1 MGSRLESIGKMLLL
15 VILLVLQLAQSTLVT
30 ENCSENV
37 ELNKNRQCKI
47 QDATSASGYTN
58 FKIRL
63 RKKNKRIKDISRQH
77 NAVSDVSVS
86 GGPYRSEP
94 WREVNIP
101 MPLLLNERIRNPKF
115 ISKNPKRTNR
125 RKQKTKV
132 KNVDRK
138 KKKSSS
144 AIHANI
150 LNTNFKFA
158 FLARKKQVNT
168 ENSLNSLTKVAQNP
182 SENINLRIGLKNR
195 RKTRVLRRK
204 KLKQNSRK

>member
-1 MGSRLESIGKMLLL
+1 MGKMLIL
-15 VILLVLQLAQSTLVT
+15 VILLVLQLAQSTLVN
-30 ENCSENV
+30 ERCSENV
-37 ELNKNRQCKI
+37 ELNKNRKCKI
-47 QDATSASGYTN
+47 QDATSAFGYTN
-58 FKIRL
+58 FKIKL
-63 RKKNKRIKDISRQH
+63 KKKNKRLKDNSRQH
-77 NAVSDVSVS
+77 NAISDVSVS

-115 ISKNPKRTNR
+115 ISKNRKRTNI
-125 RKQKTKV
+125 RKQNTKA

-138 KKKSSS
+138 KKISSS

-168 ENSLNSLTKVAQNP
+168 ENSLNNLTKVARNP
-182 SENINLRIGLKNR
+182 SENINIIIGLKNR

-204 KLKQNSRK
+204 K